1 MRNKTH
7 RFLSL
12 LIAVIMVLCLVPA
25 AAFAAEEKAAYE
37 GDVVTFQKADGS
49 AFGMWAPQDG
59 TYWSID
65 GENVVIHIVPKNT
78 STYGWIHWG
87 KIDDEENTADLSKDY
102 QLNAD
107 GTIDLVLSASEFC
120 GKASPIAPIKKKLKN
135 EGDSWTTGDQYYL
148 AVPAASV
155 YGSGKEAAAAADEKI
170 NAIGEVKLES
180 ADAVKQARDAYDAL
194 TAAQKQLV
202 TKYSVLAA
210 AEAKLKELKG
220 EAAAEISKFEYTGET
235 VTFIKKNGDAF
246 GMFTAQ
252 EGTTCKLDG
261 DKVVIHYEPKNKT
274 TYVALH
280 LGTIYDEELSK
291 DIVFDGNGNF
301 DLELDASEYAGF
313 ASPVAPVKA
322 AYSKGSW
329 TTADQYYLAVPSKDI
344 LQAEVD
350 NEEAAAAVDA
360 KIEAMGEVTLESE
373 EAITAARKAYDALT
387 DEQKA
392 LVKEENVKALEA
404 AEAKLKELKEAKEAE
419 DAARAEVELTVT
431 NKLKM
436 FKVVKAVLN
445 TKEDG
450 SKVLVFSL
458 SGSGYANLFKGTYE
472 EACAAG
478 LDESKWIKGVTN
490 ADGKLEF
497 EMPVAEGETYIPVVA
512 ISTTYLNKAKAG
524 ENKIDRA
531 FFPRQFELDETAK
544 TLVTDDYSSEKELKI
559 TNNVKMFKPEKAVL
573 KTVGGPNSNGYSKI
587 LVMTMGSDSFDK
599 AFIGRASE
607 AAGAKVL
614 EIKDRTVSF
623 TLLWMETPGDL
634 DSITDLMA
642 EPIITSWHSAK
653 NDKYYERQFTV
664 SEKNG
669 TLVIDE
675 APAEEEEQVI
685 LKDIVTDKDG
695 KEVSFTKKEL
705 DKAAQLDKKTAVE
718 KNPNV
723 RAEDEIDILWQK
735 DVTVP
740 EGTAF
745 PVTLNFEVSD
755 VESGQQLYVYH
766 FEDGEWKL
774 VGTGLN
780 GKVSAKVESMSPFA
794 VAAKNAKASPQTG
807 DSSVA
812 MWAALAVCAAAIG
825 AAAFITGRKRRD
837 Q

>member
-12 LIAVIMVLCLVPA
+12 LIAVIMVLCLVPT
-25 AAFAAEEKAAYE
+25 AAFA
-37 GDVVTFQKADGS
+37 DFDNSTVIADGEYS
-49 AFGMWAPQDG
+49 GA
-59 TYWSID
+59 
-65 GENVVIHIVPKNT
+65 NVVLEW
-78 STYGWIHWG
+78 SG
-87 KIDDEENTADLSKDY
+87 S
-102 QLNAD
+102 
-107 GTIDLVLSASEFC
+107 
-120 GKASPIAPIKKKLKN
+120 
-135 EGDSWTTGDQYYL
+135 
-148 AVPAASV
+148 
-155 YGSGKEAAAAADEKI
+155 SGK
-170 NAIGEVKLES
+170 
-180 ADAVKQARDAYDAL
+180 
-194 TAAQKQLV
+194 
-202 TKYSVLAA
+202 TKMSV
-210 AEAKLKELKG
+210 E
-220 EAAAEISKFEYTGET
+220 
-235 VTFIKKNGDAF
+235 
-246 GMFTAQ
+246 
-252 EGTTCKLDG
+252 
-261 DKVVIHYEPKNKT
+261 KVVIADGKATAVFVTSSATMTHIYYLGHSSNGTFEGDITELYDPDTDTCGEGVVAFASKKVTIPVVIGEKT
-274 TYVALH
+274 EFSMRSTAMS
-280 LGTIYDEELSK
+280 TIKWMQYDYTLTVKTDEEV
-291 DIVFDGNGNF
+291 I
-301 DLELDASEYAGF
+301 
-313 ASPVAPVKA
+313 
-322 AYSKGSW
+322 
-329 TTADQYYLAVPSKDI
+329 
-344 LQAEVD
+344 AEVD
-350 NEEAAAAVDA
+350 ALIDA
-360 KIEAMGEVTLESE
+360 IGDVTLESE
-373 EAITAARKAYDALT
+373 EAITAARKAYDALS
-387 DEQKA
+387 DAQKA
-392 LVKEENVKALEA
+392 QVKGLSTLEA
-404 AEAKLKELKEAKEAE
+404 AEAKLAELKAEAEAAAAVDEKIAAIGEVTLTSEEAIKAAREAYDALTDAQKKLVTKLADLEAAEKKLEELKKAASDADVAAAMDEQIAKIGEVTLDSEETIAAARKAYDALTDDQKALVTKLSDLEAAEKKLEELKEAKEAE
-419 DAARAEVELTVT
+419 EAAKAEVELAVT
-431 NKLKM
+431 NNLKM

-573 KTVGGPNSNGYSKI
+573 KTVGGLNSNGYSKI

-675 APAEEEEQVI
+675 APAEEEEQVT

-812 MWAALAVCAAAIG
+812 VWAALAVCAAAIG